1 MFEQLGKFITL
12 EDMSVGIGISETFIS
27 DLGLEQVIF
36 PKETIIIEDKG
47 YWDFKVIKD
56 RILAENV
63 FVTRIKD
70 NTVYEV

>member
-63 FVTRIKD
+63 LLPV
-70 NTVYEV
+70 

>member
-1 MFEQLGKFITL
+1 MFGQLCKSSTL
-12 EDMSVGIGISETFIS
+12 EEISVGIGISETFIS